1 MTPTGPGLRTII
13 RINLNFF
20 FGTVLCAVAWLAW
33 PDTKEAWRMGLI
45 AIIYGLG
52 GVCMILKS
60 FIEIIQYLFRDR
72 AVNKF
77 QRQGRAPQADRLA
90 DNDALRKSGMIK

>member
-1 MTPTGPGLRTII
+1 
-13 RINLNFF
+13 
-20 FGTVLCAVAWLAW
+20 
-33 PDTKEAWRMGLI
+33 MGLI